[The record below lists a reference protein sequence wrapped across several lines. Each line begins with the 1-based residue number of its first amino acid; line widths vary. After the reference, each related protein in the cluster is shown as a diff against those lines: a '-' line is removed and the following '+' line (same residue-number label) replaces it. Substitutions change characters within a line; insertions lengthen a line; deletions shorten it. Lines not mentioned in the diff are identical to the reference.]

1 MPSAQEGSGD
11 EGDGERTAAM
21 RSIMRSARFRSFAVG
36 PLAADKPAA
45 FREAVVAELV
55 AQLVAQLFVAAAS
68 AGGSGLGRPRFE
80 RRSAAHSSD
89 TSDVSGRRRWVTSG
103 GDRKVCERPLG

>member
-55 AQLVAQLFVAAAS
+55 AQLVRRGATIRCGS
-68 AGGSGLGRPRFE
+68 IGGWLGARTP
-80 RRSAAHSSD
+80 
-89 TSDVSGRRRWVTSG
+89 
-103 GDRKVCERPLG
+103 PL